1 MPQCVLLVFCR
12 YSALYVVLIFGG
24 KYYMQKRPRFE
35 IRPALALWSA
45 ILGVF
50 SVFGAIRTVPEMVHV
65 LSNYGW
71 EFSVCSPS
79 YAYYNPTSF
88 WTFMFAISK
97 VYELGDTIFIV
108 LRKQPLIFLH
118 WYHHITTLIYVWYSY
133 PQHTATGRWFIV
145 MNYTIHSFMYTY
157 YAFKAMRFRIPKCVS
172 MAITTAQITQMI
184 IGTAVNISAW
194 QVKSSGR
201 YCSASYNN
209 LKFSF
214 LMYFSYMVLFVHF
227 FYQVYINKAKA
238 SQSDTKTY
246 FKPVSVQNGYVGMN
260 GVVKNGHVMK
270 IVSNGHIP
278 NAEKKNQ

>member
-1 MPQCVLLVFCR
+1 MIFR
-12 YSALYVVLIFGG
+12 YSALYVVFIFGG
-24 KYYMQKRPRFE
+24 KYYMQNRPRFE

-45 ILGVF
+45 ILAVF
-50 SVFGAIRTVPEMVHV
+50 SIFGAIRTVPEIIYV
-65 LSNYGW
+65 LDKYGW

-133 PQHTATGRWFIV
+133 PQHIATGRWFIG

-157 YAFKAMRFRIPKCVS
+157 YAFKAMRYHVPKCVS
-172 MAITTAQITQMI
+172 MAITTLQIMQMI
-184 IGTAVNISAW
+184 IGTAVNVSAW
-194 QVKSSGR
+194 QVKDSGR
-201 YCSASYNN
+201 YCSASYAN

-214 LMYFSYMVLFVHF
+214 LMYFSYMVLFCYF
-227 FYQVYINKAKA
+227 FYQVYINNCKVACA
-238 SQSDTKTY
+238 QSNTKTY
-246 FKPVSVQNGYVGMN
+246 FKPLNAKNGFTGTNGYTKMN
-260 GVVKNGHVMK
+260 GYHTP
-270 IVSNGHIP
+270 IP
-278 NAEKKNQ
+278 EKKIQ